1 MIQTGS
7 LIQLVSPKGKRYTMI
22 LEEGKEL
29 HTHDGLIPLN
39 HICQM
44 NFGQEV
50 TTHLGRKYLVLKPT
64 LYDLLKNVQ
73 RKTQIIYPKDIG
85 YILLKLGIAPG
96 GEVLEAGSGSG
107 SLTMALAWYT
117 GEQGRV
123 HSFERRSEFVDLC
136 SRNLERVGLKDRV
149 RFHDRDIEQGFGLM
163 DIPAGFIDVRTP
175 WDYLDQLVAAL
186 QNGAPAGFLL
196 PTMNQVEWL
205 LRAMESAS
213 CTDLEVLEILVRP
226 YKPVADRLRPQDRM
240 VAHTGYLVFCRIM
253 K

>member
-1 MIQTGS
+1 MIPSGE
-7 LIQLVSPKGKRYTMI
+7 LIQLVSPKGKRHTMV
-22 LEEGKEL
+22 LDPEQEL
-29 HTHDGLIPLN
+29 HTHDGLIPLSRV
-39 HICQM
+39 CETD
-44 NFGQEV
+44 FGRVV
-50 TTHLGRKYLVLKPT
+50 TTHLGREYLVLKPT

-117 GEQGRV
+117 GPQGRV

-136 SRNLERVGLKDRV
+136 SRNLERVGLRDRV
-149 RFHDRDIEQGFGLM
+149 TFYDRDIEQGFDLT

-175 WDYLDQLVAAL
+175 WDYVEQLGRAL
-186 QNGAPAGFLL
+186 RNGAPAGFLL
-196 PTMNQVEWL
+196 PTMNQVEQL
-205 LRAMESAS
+205 LRA
-213 CTDLEVLEILVRP
+213 LEGGPFTEIEVMEILVRP
-226 YKPVADRLRPQDRM
+226 YKPVADRLRPEDRM
-240 VAHTGYLVFCRIM
+240 VAHTGYLVFCRVM